1 MSQPDPQRGEPDA
14 IRVLGPLARRVR
26 RSLNG
31 DHPGE
36 TGISLPPLVD
46 HHVHLQLAT
55 ADDAVAGGIAA
66 VVDLGADP
74 GAIAGIAG
82 TEGLPHVRYAGAFLT
97 AIGGYPSDRPW
108 RPEGSVRELPSV
120 DGDGDD
126 QADADIRADVERA
139 REREHHALA
148 GPVEAAVDEQR
159 SFGASVIKVALNSVA
174 GPVLD
179 RPTLEAIVAAAH
191 ARSLPVAAHA
201 EGERMAQL
209 AIDAGVDVLVHAP
222 FTERLDDALLG
233 RAATAGQAWI
243 STLAI
248 HVRDDAAVAEVAI
261 DNVRRFRAA
270 GGRVLYGTDFGNGE
284 LVPGVN
290 PVEVAALVRAGL
302 AASDVITA
310 LADPWPD
317 PTPAWTDA
325 GVATFVPGPPPE
337 AERLADPDAFA
348 AWLATARILPAE
360 ELEPC

>member
-1 MSQPDPQRGEPDA
+1 MTDDA
-14 IRVLGPLARRVR
+14 TRVLGPLARRVR

-36 TGISLPPLVD
+36 TGIMLPPLVD

-55 ADDAVAGGIAA
+55 ADGAVAGGIAA

-74 GAIAGIAG
+74 GAIAGIAR

-120 DGDGDD
+120 DGDAGAG
-126 QADADIRADVERA
+126 ADAERA
-139 REREHHALA
+139 REREHRALA
-148 GPVEAAVDEQR
+148 GPVEAAVEEQR
-159 SFGASVIKVALNSVA
+159 SFGASLIKVALNSVA
-174 GPVLD
+174 GPVFD
-179 RPTLEAIVAAAH
+179 PPTLDAIVAAAH
-191 ARSLPVAAHA
+191 AHGLPVAAHA
-201 EGERMAQL
+201 EGDGMARL

-222 FTERLDDALLG
+222 FTERLDDALIG
-233 RAATAGQAWI
+233 RAAARGQAWI

-248 HVRDDAAVAEVAI
+248 HVRDDDAVAETAI
-261 DNVRRFRAA
+261 DNLRRFHAA

-284 LVPGVN
+284 LAPGVN

-302 AASDVITA
+302 AASDVIAA

-317 PTPAWTDA
+317 ATPAWTDA
-325 GVATFVPGPPPE
+325 GVATLVPGPPPDDD
-337 AERLADPDAFA
+337 RLADPDAVA

-360 ELEPC
+360 ELEPR